1 MARRFGTN
9 KVVLIMASHSGRRW
23 KGKPPKHLIR
33 IAGEK
38 LILRTIRQLRKRG
51 AFPIVVTH
59 LPYIQEIVPK
69 FFVPEERRWYA
80 ETLLS
85 TRELW
90 RDKVVVLQGDV
101 VYTNAVMNEILNGA
115 YQLCLYRFS
124 ATKEGIHGLVFHGK
138 HSESVATALGT
149 IVTNAERDPQHN
161 MGDQGFLSRHLNEQ
175 MPGSVYEVILPRD
188 YTRDFDHRKDYKA
201 FLAKNP
207 WARGRDED
215 ITGGQSVEVI
225 SSDYQ

>member
-1 MARRFGTN
+1 MAGRFGTN
-9 KVVLIMASHSGRRW
+9 EVVLIMASHPGRRW
-23 KGKPPKHLIR
+23 KGKTPRHLIR

-51 AFPIVVTH
+51 VFPIVVTH
-59 LPYIQEIVPK
+59 LPYIREIVPR
-69 FFVPEERRWYA
+69 FFAPEKRRWYA

-85 TRELW
+85 TRGLW
-90 RDKVVVLQGDV
+90 HGKVVVLQGDV

-124 ATKEGIHGLVFHGK
+124 VIREGIHGFVFHGK
-138 HSESVATALGT
+138 HSESVAAALGT
-149 IVTNAERDPQHN
+149 IVTNAERDPQHY

-175 MPGSVYEVILPRD
+175 MPGSVHEVILPRD
-188 YTRDFDHRKDYKA
+188 YTRDFDRRADYKA

-207 WARGRDED
+207 WARSRE
-215 ITGGQSVEVI
+215 
-225 SSDYQ
+225 